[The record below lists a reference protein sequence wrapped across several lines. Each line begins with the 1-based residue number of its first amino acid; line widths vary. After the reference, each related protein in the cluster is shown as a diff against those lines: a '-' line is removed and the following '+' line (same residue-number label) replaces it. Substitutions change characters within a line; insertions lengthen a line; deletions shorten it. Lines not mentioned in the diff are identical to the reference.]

1 MIKIRPIIF
10 YLVLMLG
17 LVNFNSGAQD
27 IGQITASYF
36 KEVRSGKLEPIPL
49 QILLPE
55 SATATFALLNP
66 YLNDSASAVRA
77 KAYEITQ
84 LASSRSTFRSIR
96 IEGVRTLSHSCG
108 DKNFQNAEL
117 GLGYLE
123 LFSKNDFSKSAIDD
137 IKHCLTIKSKPLDQL
152 IKLAGFLNLKELIE
166 EIRPYSQPGN
176 SRQIRWATLLSLARM
191 GDSQALQDL
200 MQRVAKIPVND
211 DVVYKLFPDLIY
223 TRQRQAVDFLIE
235 ALNSDEKKCMSADS
249 EKETEIICGYRI
261 MEQLASIIEGYP
273 ITLDQSGDLQ
283 TNDYTNALA
292 TVRQWFDKHKDYT
305 ILNDRF

>member
-1 MIKIRPIIF
+1 
-10 YLVLMLG
+10 MLS

-36 KEVRSGKLEPIPL
+36 REVRSGKIESIPL

-55 SATATFALLNP
+55 NATATFALLNP

-84 LASSRSTFRSIR
+84 LASSRSTSPSIR
-96 IEGVRTLSHSCG
+96 IEGVSALTHSCG
-108 DKNFQNAEL
+108 DKNFQNVEL
-117 GLGYLE
+117 GLSYLE
-123 LFSKNDFSKSAIDD
+123 LFSKKDFSKTAIDGIRSCLK
-137 IKHCLTIKSKPLDQL
+137 IKTTSLDQL

-200 MQRVAKIPVND
+200 MQRVTKLPIND

-223 TRQRQAVDFLIE
+223 TRQRQAVDYLIK
-235 ALNSDEKKCMSADS
+235 ALNGDEKKCMSADS

-261 MEQLASIIEGYP
+261 MEQLAPIIEGYP

-283 TNDYTNALA
+283 TNDYANALT
-292 TVRQWFDKHKDYT
+292 TVRQWFNKHKDYT